1 MDIIS
6 VFLGSGTESELLIS
20 ILNRIPSFKI
30 LGLIP
35 PDSMGTRYQSRR
47 KQLDIPIVNV
57 KNLSGKKI
65 DLAFICSETIS
76 PETVNALE
84 VLNIKRIVPF
94 ENTKLLCQV
103 TGFLYKALLETE
115 GQRDKY
121 LSAINAVS
129 EGVQIINENGII
141 EHINPAF
148 VKILGVHSSERVEKS
163 IFDVSATGAGA
174 KVLQTG
180 LPVKGVCNKVTG
192 SSATVVSNG
201 APLIINGQARGAVV
215 LFQEVTDI
223 LRLSKELRESQL
235 KIETLNQELG
245 YVKSSSYSFMDMIG
259 NNKKLLEAINIAQH
273 TAKNDSTVLI
283 TGESGTGK
291 EIMAQAIHHSSPR
304 WKKPFIA
311 VNCASFPESL
321 IESELFGHEK
331 GAFTGASQ
339 AKIGKFELANDG
351 IIFLDEIGDLALNV
365 QAKLLRVLQEKHF
378 ERVGS
383 NERMICKAKVLA
395 ATNKNLTAMV
405 KKGQF
410 RADLF
415 YRLQVIHV
423 SIPPLRER
431 REDIPQL
438 AEHLLLKI
446 CKKFNKQVPRLDIE
460 AMQILLDYTWP
471 GNIRELENILTRAMN
486 VCSDKHLTKN
496 DIRPLL
502 SNIYAFAS
510 EFVSDKGIESLDEVE
525 VQMILKA
532 LNTYG
537 YTTIGKRAAAKA
549 LNISLGTLYNKIKYY
564 SLDKNTST
572 KT

>member
-1 MDIIS
+1 MEGGTS
-6 VFLGSGTESELLIS
+6 VASLTVMIGAGKESEFLIS
-20 ILNRIPSFKI
+20 SLSLLPSFKI
-30 LGLIP
+30 IGRVVFDP
-35 PDSMGTRYQSRR
+35 PGPKNQFTNHS
-47 KQLDIPIVNV
+47 DIPLVDL
-57 KNLSGKKI
+57 KKLSNKKI
-65 DLAFICSETIS
+65 DLAFICSDIIL
-76 PETVNALE
+76 PESVQTY
-84 VLNIKRIVPF
+84 IKKIVPF
-94 ENTKLLCQV
+94 EETKLLCSIV
-103 TGFLYKALLETE
+103 HPLYQLLLDTE
-115 GQRDKY
+115 SQREKY
-121 LSAINAVS
+121 QSAINATS
-129 EGVQIINENGII
+129 EGIQIIDENGVI
-141 EHINPAF
+141 EHVNPAF
-148 VKILGVHSSERVEKS
+148 MKILGVHPSDRIGKS
-163 IFDVSATGAGA
+163 IFEISGGGAGV
-174 KVLQTG
+174 KVLETG
-180 LPVKGVCNKVTG
+180 LPAKGVCNQVAG

-201 APLIINGQARGAVV
+201 APLIINGQRRGAIV

-223 LRLSKELRESQL
+223 LRISRELQESRL

-273 TAKNDSTVLI
+273 AAKNDSTVLI

-291 EIMAQAIHHSSPR
+291 EIMAQAIHHASPR

-331 GAFTGASQ
+331 GAFTGAAQ

-378 ERVGS
+378 ERVGG
-383 NERMICKAKVLA
+383 NERMLCNAKVLA

-415 YRLQVIHV
+415 YRLQVIHI

-446 CKKFNKQVPRLDIE
+446 CKKFNKPVPKLDKE
-460 AMQILLDYTWP
+460 AMQLLLDYSWP
-471 GNIRELENILTRAMN
+471 GNIRELENTLTRAMN
-486 VCSDKHLTKN
+486 VCSTEHLIKN
-496 DIRPLL
+496 DINPLL
-502 SNIYAFAS
+502 SNASVS
-510 EFVSDKGIESLDEVE
+510 EFVPDKGIESLEEVE
-525 VQMILKA
+525 IHMILRA

-537 YTTIGKRAAAKA
+537 YTTIGKRAAAKV
-549 LNISLGTLYNKIKYY
+549 LNISLGTLYNKIKFYN
-564 SLDKNTST
+564 LEKNAHS
-572 KT
+572 KK